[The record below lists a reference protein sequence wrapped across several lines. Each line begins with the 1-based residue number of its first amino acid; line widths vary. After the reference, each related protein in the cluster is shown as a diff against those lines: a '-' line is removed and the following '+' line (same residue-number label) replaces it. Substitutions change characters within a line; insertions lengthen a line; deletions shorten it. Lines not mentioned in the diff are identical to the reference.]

1 MKTKRMNNKT
11 NNCHHVGKG
20 KSDISRQFDELKPFL
35 RFLRTLHMN
44 VETKKRIIPV
54 MIAYFR
60 PRFTSKFTSRPANTT
75 PKKSSPKWHIK
86 NGCYK
91 GSGPCSCSRKRNSHK
106 EHQTK
111 PLKLLHW
118 TSLLFG
124 ILEQH
129 VKESRRRRAPRSNER
144 RNFFKVEHDEWHR
157 DHVPTLITQ
166 NWFI

>member
-1 MKTKRMNNKT
+1 MKTKRMNNRT
-11 NNCHHVGKG
+11 NNCLHVGKG

-91 GSGPCSCSRKRNSHK
+91 GSIQSM
-106 EHQTK
+106 
-111 PLKLLHW
+111 
-118 TSLLFG
+118 LLFQEKERPQTASDQAIETPLLDQPSLWHSQTACQG
-124 ILEQH
+124 I
-129 VKESRRRRAPRSNER
+129 A
-144 RNFFKVEHDEWHR
+144 
-157 DHVPTLITQ
+157 TQ
-166 NWFI
+166 KGSSQ